1 MSCHV
6 GMVADDLTGALD
18 AAAPFAARGL
28 RTLVVLSP
36 YGLETTSQA
45 LLRDAEVVCINSAS
59 REIPAEE
66 ARRRVTAAT
75 TELMALSPSIVFKK
89 VDSRLKGHIAVET
102 GAMLRASGRARALVA
117 PAIPDLGRVVVDGA
131 VTGKGVSTPIPVAD
145 SFGALPVTCPDTID
159 DADLAEAAT
168 EVASGA
174 EAVLAVGARGLAQ
187 ALAARFAARETAV
200 APLPLPEPTIVA
212 IGSRDPITRAQIEV
226 MMGTAAPQ
234 RVLAPNGRI
243 GSRVTKSPLTLIT
256 AEPAEPVEPGPV
268 VADRFADGLAEIIAD
283 AVPAS
288 LLVSGGE
295 TAYAVLTRL
304 GVNCV
309 TLLGEALPGIPY
321 ASATIGGKQV
331 VILTKSGGFGDP
343 DAISLLVRQ
352 GVALD

>member
-1 MSCHV
+1 MTCHV

-36 YGLETTSQA
+36 FGLETA
-45 LLRDAEVVCINSAS
+45 DRARLREAEVICINTAS

-66 ARRRVTAAT
+66 ARRRVLAAT
-75 TELMALSPSIVFKK
+75 TELMALTPGLLFKK
-89 VDSRLKGHIAVET
+89 VDSRLKGHVGVET
-102 GAMLRASGRARALVA
+102 GAMLQLSGRARALVA

-131 VTGKGVSTPIPVAD
+131 VTGKGVATPIPVAD
-145 SFGALPVTCPDTID
+145 GFGGLPVTCPDTRD
-159 DADLAEAAT
+159 DAGLAEAAVD
-168 EVASGA
+168 VADHA
-174 EAVLAVGARGLAQ
+174 DAVLAVGARGLAQ
-187 ALAARFAARETAV
+187 ALAARFAPRDIAA
-200 APLPLPEPTIVA
+200 APIPLPEPTLVA
-212 IGSRDPITRAQIEV
+212 IGSRDPITRAQIEAV
-226 MMGTAAPQ
+226 MASATPQ

-243 GSRVTKSPLTLIT
+243 TSQVTPSALTLIT
-256 AEPAEPVEPGPV
+256 AEPAEPAEAGAV
-268 VADRFADGLAEIIAD
+268 VAGRFADGLAEIIRD

-304 GVNCV
+304 GVDSV
-309 TLLGEALPGIPY
+309 DLLGEALPGIPY
-321 ASATIGGKQV
+321 ARARIGGKQV
-331 VILTKSGGFGDP
+331 VILTKSGGFGEP